1 MSVDLSQARSSL
13 SSSRVALPQRTG
25 FISLGFFVCGTVLL
39 LWLVVGEFAGL
50 DFSLLPWMMLVA
62 VTAFSPSLYLY
73 LKRRFVFYHPLVYGA
88 VFGILP
94 GFVIGPIAI
103 VVGMYDTYA
112 YSLIPNPEFY
122 LPLTLIYVVIG
133 FAGLIVG
140 FALPI
145 GRRLGQYWFAKLPEW
160 EWSFEQV
167 KFPALL
173 LIAIGQIGRLLALQI
188 GSWGYNMPE
197 EVSEWGFVFVSL
209 GNLGNFAQF
218 VLWFTIFRARRLVPI
233 HWFYILLLLV
243 VGLGN
248 ILLAGNK
255 GGLFWYTVFLFT
267 VYLLADRR
275 LSLPRVML
283 AGLIVGPL
291 VLAVVSYGNTFR
303 TLKGSEQVVSV
314 TDYASLVFDTTYT
327 VVKSDWMDILSRG
340 MESLFR
346 RTEITTH
353 FGVIVSNYERLSSLE
368 EKYGVANNIV
378 VDVLTAFIPRFVWK
392 DKPLISNARAIGALY
407 FANPY
412 NSYATTPFGDLLRN
426 FGPIGVPVGMAILGI
441 LLAVIYELV
450 SRQPTTA
457 WRAGLYS
464 ALLGCVSYEGFYGSI
479 FPAMLRAAVVVMAA
493 TLFLRFWI
501 GRTRQSPRCLMA
513 LDAG

>member
-1 MSVDLSQARSSL
+1 MSVNLSQARSSFE
-13 SSSRVALPQRTG
+13 SSRMVLPQRAAL
-25 FISLGFFVCGTVLL
+25 IPLGFFVCGTVLL
-39 LWLVVGEFAGL
+39 LWLVVGEFTGL

-62 VTAFSPSLYLY
+62 VMAFSPSFYLY

-88 VFGILP
+88 VLGILP

-103 VVGMYDTYA
+103 MVGMYDTYA

-122 LPLTLIYVVIG
+122 LPLTLVYVAVG

-140 FALPI
+140 FASPI
-145 GRRLGQYWFAKLPEW
+145 GRRLGRYWFAKLPRW

-173 LIAIGQIGRLLALQI
+173 LIAIGEIGILLALRV

-197 EVSEWGFVFVSL
+197 EVSEWGFVLVSL

-218 VLWFTIFRARRLVPI
+218 VLWFTIFRARCLVPT
-233 HWFYILLLLV
+233 HWFYILLLLG

-255 GGLFWYTVFLFT
+255 GGLFWYAVFLFT
-267 VYLLADRR
+267 VYLLAGRR

-283 AGLIVGPL
+283 AGLILGPL
-291 VLAVVSYGNTFR
+291 VLAAVSYGNTFR
-303 TLKGSEQVVSV
+303 TLKGSEQVVDV
-314 TDYASLVFDTTYT
+314 TDYAGLVFDATHT
-327 VVKSDWMDILSRG
+327 VVESDWTDILSRG

-353 FGVIVSNYERLSSLE
+353 LGVIVSNYERLSSLE
-368 EKYGVANNIV
+368 EQYGVANNIV
-378 VDVLTAFIPRFVWK
+378 VYVLTAFIPRFVWQ
-392 DKPLISNARAIGALY
+392 DKPIISNARAIGALY
-407 FANPY
+407 FENPY
-412 NSYATTPFGDLLRN
+412 NSYAITPFGDLLRN
-426 FGPIGVPVGMAILGI
+426 FGPLGVPVGMAILGI
-441 LLAVIYELV
+441 LLAVIYQLV
-450 SRQPTTA
+450 SSQPTTA
-457 WRAGLYS
+457 WRAGLYYV
-464 ALLGCVSYEGFYGSI
+464 LLTCVSYEGFYGSI
-479 FPAMLRAAVVVMAA
+479 FPAMLRAAVVVMAGA
-493 TLFLRFWI
+493 LFLRFWI
-501 GRTRQSPRCLMA
+501 GRTRQSPRCLTA